1 MVVFSLF
8 SGVCCWVGCLSLIGA
23 IINRPA
29 LALPCS
35 ACPPILPWRFPP
47 TGYVLPDRPSL
58 PFRKE
63 AKETQGLR
71 PYVPAKVKG
80 RVTTV
85 LHLILRTGA
94 KTLTPDVVVLE
105 TSMVKGGGSS

>member
-1 MVVFSLF
+1 VY
-8 SGVCCWVGCLSLIGA
+8 
-23 IINRPA
+23 
-29 LALPCS
+29 ALP
-35 ACPPILPWRFPP
+35 
-47 TGYVLPDRPSL
+47 GGPSL

-85 LHLILRTGA
+85 LHLILRTDA
-94 KTLTPDVVVLE
+94 KALTPDVIVLE
-105 TSMVKGGGSS
+105 TPMVKGGDTAGLMFY